1 MYKKITLV
9 HFFAFMLATLTYAQ
23 SFEVGVFMG
32 ASNYMGDLPG
42 KHVDYDKS
50 SLAVGFFLKYNV
62 TEYLSARVGYMQ
74 GRISGDDQF
83 SEAKSGRKS
92 RNLHFES
99 KIKEINIL
107 AECHFL
113 AFAFD
118 GERPLFS
125 PYVFGGIAGFH
136 HNPMANINNE
146 LVALQPLGTEG
157 QNLEG
162 GPDKYGL
169 YQIAIPAGF
178 GTEIKVGSVAK
189 IGFEIG
195 VRKTFT
201 DYLDDI
207 SSVYPDIEALS
218 DADPL
223 SASLSYRTP
232 EYDAEYQEL
241 NPVGN
246 IRGNSEHKDWY
257 GFAGLSFTFNV
268 SALGELGGG
277 PGIYNPF

>member
-1 MYKKITLV
+1 MYKRITLFC
-9 HFFAFMLATLTYAQ
+9 FFITLGAITQAQ
-23 SFEVGVFMG
+23 NFEAGIFMG

-42 KHVDYDKS
+42 EHVDYDKS
-50 SLAVGFFLKYNV
+50 SLSVGFFLKYNV
-62 TEYLSARVGYMQ
+62 TEYLSARVGYTQ

-83 SEAKSGRKS
+83 STDESGRKQ

-113 AFAFD
+113 AFVFD
-118 GERPLFS
+118 GERPLIS

-136 HNPMANINNE
+136 FNPKANINGE

-169 YQIAIPAGF
+169 YQIAIPAGI

-189 IGFEIG
+189 IGVELGI
-195 VRKTFT
+195 RKTFT

-207 SSVYPDIEALS
+207 SSVYPDIEAMA

-232 EYDAEYQEL
+232 EYDSALAET

-246 IRGNSEHKDWY
+246 IRGNSSAKDWY
-257 GFAGLSFTFNV
+257 GFAGLSFTFNI

>member
-9 HFFAFMLATLTYAQ
+9 CAFTFMLFTLTQAQ
-23 SFEVGVFMG
+23 NFEAGIFMG

-42 KHVDYDKS
+42 GHVDSDKS
-50 SLAVGFFLKYNV
+50 SLAIGLFLKYNF
-62 TEYLSARVGYMQ
+62 TGYLSARLGYTQ

-83 SEAKSGRKS
+83 SELSTGRRQ

-118 GERPLFS
+118 GDRPFLS
-125 PYVFGGIAGFH
+125 PYVFAGIAGFH
-136 HNPMANINNE
+136 FNPKANIDNE
-146 LVALQPLGTEG
+146 LVALQPVGTEG
-157 QNLEG
+157 QGLAG

-169 YQIAIPAGF
+169 YQIAIPAGI
-178 GTEIKVGSVAK
+178 GIEIKVGGVAK

-195 VRKTFT
+195 IRKTFT

-207 SSVYPDIEALS
+207 STVYPDIEAL
-218 DADPL
+218 AELDPL

-232 EYDAEYQEL
+232 EYDTAYGET

-246 IRGNSEHKDWY
+246 IRGNGSAKDWY
-257 GFAGLSFTFNV
+257 GFAGLNFTFNL
-268 SALGELGGG
+268 SALSELGGG